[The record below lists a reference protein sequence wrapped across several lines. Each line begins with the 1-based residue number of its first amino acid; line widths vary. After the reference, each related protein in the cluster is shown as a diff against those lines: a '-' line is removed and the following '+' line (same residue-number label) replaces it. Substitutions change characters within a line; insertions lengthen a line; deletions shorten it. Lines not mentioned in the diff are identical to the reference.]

1 MVVAIAGGTGDVGRT
16 IVDQLVRSGK
26 DFIVPSQPS
35 TSGPSFVAINYDDIQ
50 EASKTLEAYNVD
62 TILSALNIEGPS
74 EQSQLNL
81 IAAADLSQVTRR
93 FIPSDFAGYAPLG
106 ETVEDA
112 MTGPGLRAAKAL
124 AKTELVFTRVASGM
138 FMDYFGLPNIPSHLR
153 PFQWGLNVPARKA
166 AIPGNGNEQFSVT
179 YSKDLARFL
188 DRLLDETS
196 WPEWSIISGTDT
208 CMNELVSLAEK
219 ATGDKFDVVYDSV
232 EDLQKGKA
240 TLVFEDGASYGGIDS
255 ALIAAMSG
263 LIIVQ
268 NKMLLPKDGRL
279 NQKFPDIQ
287 PISVESFMAEAW
299 AKKQG

>member
-26 DFIVPSQPS
+26 DFIVLCRKA
-35 TSGPSFVAINYDDIQ
+35 G
-50 EASKTLEAYNVD
+50 
-62 TILSALNIEGPS
+62 
-74 EQSQLNL
+74 NL
-81 IAAADLSQVTRR
+81 MIISSSHNKPVDLSQVTQR

-106 ETVEDA
+106 Y
-112 MTGPGLRAAKAL
+112 AL

-138 FMDYFGLPNIPSHLR
+138 FMDYFSLPNIPSHLR
-153 PFQWGLNVPARKA
+153 PFRWGLNVPARKA

-188 DRLLDETS
+188 DRLPDETS

-219 ATGDKFDVVYDSV
+219 VTGDKFDVVYDPV
-232 EDLQKGKA
+232 EDVQKGRA
-240 TLVFEDGASYGGIDS
+240 TPVFEDGASYGGMDS
-255 ALIAAMSG
+255 ALMAAMLG
-263 LIIVQ
+263 LSIAQ
-268 NKMLLPKDGRL
+268 NEMLLPKDGRL

-287 PISVESFMAEAW
+287 PVSVERFMAEAW
-299 AKKQG
+299 AKKQC

>member
-26 DFIVPSQPS
+26 DFIVPSPPS
-35 TSGPSFVAINYDDIQ
+35 TSRPTFVAINYDDIQ

-74 EQSQLNL
+74 EQSCR
-81 IAAADLSQVTRR
+81 SVTGHTEIHPKR
-93 FIPSDFAGYAPLG
+93 FCGICAVG
-106 ETVEDA
+106 TVEDA

-124 AKTELVFTRVASGM
+124 AKAELVFTRVASGM

-153 PFQWGLNVPARKA
+153 PFRWGLNVPARKA

-188 DRLLDETS
+188 DRLPDETS

-219 ATGDKFDVVYDSV
+219 VTGDKFDVVYDPV
-232 EDLQKGKA
+232 EDVQKGRA
-240 TLVFEDGASYGGIDS
+240 TPVFEDGASYGGMDS
-255 ALIAAMSG
+255 ALMAAMLG
-263 LIIVQ
+263 LSIAQ
-268 NKMLLPKDGRL
+268 NEMLLPKDGRL

-287 PISVESFMAEAW
+287 PVSVERFMAEAW
-299 AKKQG
+299 AKKQC

>member
-26 DFIVPSQPS
+26 DFIVPSPPS
-35 TSGPSFVAINYDDIQ
+35 TSGPRFVAINYDDIQ

-62 TILSALNIEGPS
+62 AILSALNIEGPS
-74 EQSQLNL
+74 DQSQLNL
-81 IAAADLSQVTRR
+81 IAAADLSQITRR
-93 FIPSDFAGYAPLG
+93 FIPSEFAGYAPLG

-124 AKTELVFTRVASGM
+124 AKTGLVFTRVASGM

-166 AIPGNGNEQFSVT
+166 AIPGNGDEQFSVT

-219 ATGDKFDVVYDSV
+219 VTGDKFDVVYDPV

-240 TLVFEDGASYGGIDS
+240 TLVFEDGASYGGMDS
-255 ALIAAMSG
+255 ALMAAMLG
-263 LIIVQ
+263 LSIAQ
-268 NKMLLPKDGRL
+268 NEMLLPKDGRL

-287 PISVESFMAEAW
+287 PISVERFMAEAW
-299 AKKQG
+299 TKKQC